1 MSKRQPTKYPGVFF
15 LEAARTDGRAEKTY
29 YILYRKNGKL
39 IEEPVGKQYRDDMTP
54 AKAAQIRTRR
64 IEGNELPN
72 TEKRNVGKTVGKT
85 LDVIFEEY
93 VNYKN
98 HKHSTRQP
106 EKAKYIKY
114 IHPFYGS
121 KNPAEITQKDFDT
134 LLKKLRSEEKAAQT
148 IKHVCGLLNRLLK
161 YSAEQGY
168 CPEQKIKLSLPKINN
183 EKTEDLTPEQIKSL
197 INAMDSDQHPYAGK
211 LMKMALFTGMRA
223 GELFKLEWT
232 DIDYDRGFI
241 LIRDPK
247 AGIDKRIPL
256 NESVKA
262 LLETVP
268 KMNKSPYVFPAEDG
282 HQRKGITEQARR
294 IKKAAG
300 LPEDFRPIHG
310 LRHVFASALASSG
323 QVDMYTLQKLLTHSD
338 PKTTQRYAHLRDD
351 ALKSASDL
359 AGKLFG
365 DKE

>member
-1 MSKRQPTKYPGVFF
+1 MAKRHPTKYPGVFYID
-15 LEAARTDGRAEKTY
+15 AVRADGKAEKTY
-29 YILYRKNGKL
+29 YIRYKKNGKL
-39 IEEPVGKQYRDDMTP
+39 VEEPVGKQYRDDMTP

-64 IEGNELPN
+64 IEGDELPN
-72 TEKRNVGKTVGKT
+72 TEKRLLGKGVGKS
-85 LDVIFEEY
+85 LDAIFEEY

-98 HKHSTRQP
+98 HKPSTRQP
-106 EKAKYIKY
+106 ERAKYIKY
-114 IHPFYGS
+114 IRPSYGS
-121 KNPAEITQKDFDT
+121 KNPAEISQKDFDII
-134 LLKKLRSEEKAAQT
+134 LKRLRSEDKAAQT
-148 IKHVCGLLNRLLK
+148 IKHVCGLFNRLLK

-183 EKTEDLTPEQIKSL
+183 ERTEDLTSDQIKRL
-197 INAMDSDQHPYAGK
+197 LEAMETDPHPYAGR

-223 GELFKLEWT
+223 GELYKLEWS
-232 DIDYDRGFI
+232 DIDYERNFI

-247 AGIDKRIPL
+247 AGTDKKIPL
-256 NESVKA
+256 NDSVKS

-268 KMNKSPYVFPAEDG
+268 RLKNSPYVFPAEDG
-282 HQRKGITEQARR
+282 HQRKGITEQSRR

-300 LPEDFRPIHG
+300 LPDDFRPIHG
-310 LRHVFASALASSG
+310 LRHVFASTLASSG

-351 ALKSASDL
+351 ALKKAADL

-365 DKE
+365 G